1 MRFIDVDLDG
11 HVVRAALR
19 DDVAPQTCEA
29 IWNRLPFAGTAA
41 HALISGQG
49 FRILERI
56 PVGEL
61 PLEGGTALRHPGQ
74 LSYYP
79 PNEEI
84 GFCVGESRFAAHRA
98 AAITPFAE
106 IEGDFEGWAAV
117 GDDLQFTGV
126 RPIRLARASDQETP
140 FRYPTLPGP
149 EIELEFD
156 GVQLRAG
163 LLEELS
169 PATVSALNE
178 VLPLTARASMSSWGG
193 SAVTRVWMPEEFHT
207 RLAETSTEG
216 DRGTTFHWAGY
227 VYVHRDDGDLRICH
241 GDGQEFARG
250 AHAVMTPV
258 ARVCQDIGAFAAR
271 ARTLRAEGAKT
282 ITIGARQPV

>member
-11 HVVRAALR
+11 HTVRAALR
-19 DDVAPQTCEA
+19 DDVAPRTCAA
-29 IWNRLPFAGTAA
+29 IWEALPFAGTAA

-106 IEGDFEGWAAV
+106 IEGDFEAWAQR
-117 GDDLQFTGV
+117 GDDLQFTGT
-126 RPIRLARASDQETP
+126 RPIRIARAADQQTP
-140 FRYPTLPGP
+140 FRHPTPPGP
-149 EIELEFD
+149 AIELELD
-156 GVQLRAG
+156 GERIEAG
-163 LLEELS
+163 LMEGVS
-169 PATVSALNE
+169 PATVAALRE
-178 VLPLTARASMSSWGG
+178 ALPLTARASMSSWGG
-193 SAVTRVWMPEEFHT
+193 AAVTRVWMPESFHR
-207 RLAETSTEG
+207 RLEETPLAD

-227 VYVHRDDGDLRICH
+227 VYVHRDDGDLRVCH
-241 GDGQEFARG
+241 GDGQEFANG
-250 AHAVMTPV
+250 SHAVMTPI
-258 ARVCQDIGAFAAR
+258 ARVCEDIDAFAAK

-282 ITIGARQPV
+282 ITIGVRQAA